1 MRNAAEPP
9 LSDERT
15 PDKNYRFSPA
25 GFEALEAYGERR
37 FHEEGDVLFD
47 EGDREVDCCVV
58 ISGQLDVFLFEQGES
73 LRVGWLEPMQ
83 FTGDVSLITGQQSL
97 VRGVMAQA
105 GEVLHIPPQSLQR
118 VLVER
123 SELSDAFVTTFI
135 ARRAWARARGRS
147 SVVLVGLAFDREAFA
162 IRDLLTKHAVPHL
175 WVEADA
181 DPKAAT
187 ILGGLNL
194 TPEDTPVLVTGSKT
208 ILRKPSLTEVSRAL
222 GLDLLPDGACA
233 DVIIVGAGPSGL
245 AAAVYAAS
253 EGLSIVAVDGVAPG
267 GQAGLSSKIENYLG
281 FPSGISGRDLAERAT
296 IQAQKFGA
304 RITAPARA
312 ASLEKLG
319 EDYCLTLTD
328 GRKVQGRAVV
338 IAAGA
343 EYRRLDVEGC
353 ETYEGRGVYY
363 GATAMEGQLCK
374 GATVVVVGAG
384 NAAGQGAEF
393 LSHLCEE
400 VHVVFRRPDLR
411 ETMSEYLVRRL
422 AETANIKLHPSST
435 VVGVDGE
442 AGRLKRVRIAR
453 EDGAL
458 DVNAP
463 FLFLFIGATPCTDW
477 LGTAIAR
484 DPRGFLK
491 TGADIAN
498 IELVRAGWPLD
509 RMPSLYE
516 TNWPRVYA
524 VGDVRSGSVKRVA
537 SGVGEGSAVV
547 AYIHRAL
554 AEITAP

>member
-1 MRNAAEPP
+1 M
-9 LSDERT
+9 SDERT
-15 PDKNYRFSPA
+15 PDKNYRLSAQELAELIP
-25 GFEALEAYGERR
+25 YGEKR
-37 FHEEGDVLFD
+37 FHEPGAILFD
-47 EGDREVDCCVV
+47 EGDRGVDCCVV
-58 ISGQLDVFLFEQGES
+58 ISGQLDVYLFEQGEEH
-73 LRVGWLEPMQ
+73 RVGWLEPSQ
-83 FTGDVSLITGQQSL
+83 FTGDVSLITGQPSL
-97 VRGVMAQA
+97 VRGVMAEA
-105 GEVLHIPPQSLQR
+105 GEILHITPQAMQR

-181 DPKAAT
+181 DPKAAA
-187 ILGGLNL
+187 ILDGLNL
-194 TPEDTPVLVTGSKT
+194 SPEDTPILVTGSKT
-208 ILRKPSLTEVSRAL
+208 ILKKPSLLEVSRSL

-233 DVIIVGAGPSGL
+233 DVIVIGAGPAGL

-253 EGLSIVAVDGVAPG
+253 EGLSVVAVDRVAPG

-281 FPSGISGRDLAERAT
+281 FPAGLSGRDLAERAT

-304 RITAPARA
+304 RIGAPAKA
-312 ASLEKLG
+312 ASIDKDG
-319 EDYCLTLTD
+319 ADYCLTLDD
-328 GRKVQGRAVV
+328 GRKLKGRAVV
-338 IAAGA
+338 IASGA
-343 EYRRLDVEGC
+343 EYRRLPVEGC

-374 GATVVVVGAG
+374 GATVVIVGAG

-393 LSHLCEE
+393 LSHLCKE
-400 VHVVFRRPDLR
+400 VHVVFRRPSLR

-422 AETANIKLHPSST
+422 EETANIVLRPSAT
-435 VVGVDGE
+435 VTSLEGD
-442 AGRLKRVRIAR
+442 AGRLKRIRIAA
-453 EDGAL
+453 EGEAET
-458 DVNAP
+458 DVDAP

-477 LGTAIAR
+477 LGPTVAR

-491 TGADIAN
+491 TGGEIAN
-498 IELVRAGWPLD
+498 IELVRGGWPLD
-509 RMPSLYE
+509 RMPTLYE
-516 TNWPRVYA
+516 TSWPRVYA

-547 AYIHRAL
+547 AYIHRAFG
-554 AEITAP
+554 EVTAQ